1 MFEVDNCIYPE
12 TIKIGA
18 VMDNK
23 TDLSGNL
30 EFLTLADLIQLLGSN
45 GVTGILRVIGHYS
58 QHSGMIFFE
67 KGNPINARNGSL
79 TGIDALNSLFGWTKG
94 EFEFSRTPVS
104 VEAMIKKSRMQII
117 LDGIRMLDEGIIE
130 KAGPVHFEKTT
141 ASESQQAGVGPI
153 VKGPMVEYIY
163 VVDEEE
169 FEDGEEIVV
178 EGKHGSWIW
187 VILEGV
193 VQISK
198 ETSQGRA
205 KILRLSNGSF
215 IGSIASFLL
224 GGNIRSATAIAL
236 GKVQL
241 GVLDSQR
248 LFVEFSRLSPELREM
263 LLSLDRR
270 LKQVTIK
277 SASHYFRREKNNL
290 TFSRKNELIRQG
302 DSEERLFRI
311 SKGHADIVRKSE
323 SGEFVIGTL
332 EQGDFIGNFPF
343 INMGLE
349 PEAASIFV
357 SEDIELNPLDLQGLQ
372 EEFGQLSN
380 MFKNIIENL
389 ATNISVTSLVP
400 ESYKHRTENP

>member
-1 MFEVDNCIYPE
+1 MFEVDNCVYPE

-18 VMDNK
+18 MMINK

-30 EFLTLADLIQLLGSN
+30 DFLTLADLIQLLGSN

-94 EFEFSRTPVS
+94 EFEFSRTTFNVDAS
-104 VEAMIKKSRMQII
+104 IKKSRMQVI
-117 LDGIRMLDEGIIE
+117 LDGIRMLDEGVIE
-130 KAGPVHFEKTT
+130 KAGPVYFEKTT
-141 ASESQQAGVGPI
+141 PSEAQKAGVGPI
-153 VKGPMVEYIY
+153 VKGPMVDYIY

-187 VILEGV
+187 VVLEGI

-198 ETSQGRA
+198 EISHGSA
-205 KILRLSNGSF
+205 KILRLSNGAF
-215 IGSIASFLL
+215 IGSIASFLM
-224 GGNIRSATAIAL
+224 GGNIRSSTAIAL

-248 LFVEFSRLSPELREM
+248 LFVEFSRLSPELREV

-270 LKQVTIK
+270 LKQVTIT
-277 SASHYFRREKNNL
+277 SASRNFSPKKNNL
-290 TFSRKNELIRQG
+290 PLSRKNELIRQG

-311 SKGHADIVRKSE
+311 LKGHADIVRKTK
-323 SGEFVIGTL
+323 SGDFVIGTL
-332 EQGDFIGNFPF
+332 EQGDIIGNIPF

-357 SEDIELNPLDLQGLQ
+357 SEDIELNPMDPQGLQ
-372 EEFGQLSN
+372 EEFDQLST

-400 ESYKHRTENP
+400 ASYKNRTEKS